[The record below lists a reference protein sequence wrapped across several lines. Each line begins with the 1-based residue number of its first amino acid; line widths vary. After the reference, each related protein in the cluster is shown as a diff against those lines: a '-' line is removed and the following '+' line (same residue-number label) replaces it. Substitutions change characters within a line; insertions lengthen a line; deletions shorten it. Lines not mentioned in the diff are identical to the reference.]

1 MHMGT
6 IHPPSERR
14 VARLLATVALCE
26 RGAIEEAV
34 EGLIALLDARDGDID
49 LEDSEAGQTCIDDRG
64 RHLTYR
70 TLAEHRPSDDAD
82 AIDGAWVEWESRHP
96 RAQRRALH
104 ELMGDG
110 AHEDDEPNGD
120 EADGTWGAED
130 EFMTHAGSGPGC
142 DLADPG
148 GDAAG
153 KADEAGV
160 VDLLER
166 HRDRIRA
173 SRCAVV
179 AGPWGTSY
187 QLRQP
192 LMRRHE
198 VRR

>member
-1 MHMGT
+1 MFMEM
-6 IHPPSERR
+6 IQPPDAS
-14 VARLLATVALCE
+14 VMRLVQRATRLDRE
-26 RGAIEEAV
+26 QV
-34 EGLIALLDARDGDID
+34 EFVVESLIAALDARDGDLD
-49 LEDSEAGQTCIDDRG
+49 LEDSEASEWQVNDRG
-64 RHLTYR
+64 RRLDYHTIGQ
-70 TLAEHRPSDDAD
+70 HRGDDDAD
-82 AIDGAWVEWESRHP
+82 ACDRAWIEWDGREPAARR
-96 RAQRRALH
+96 RAQH
-104 ELMGDG
+104 ELLGDG
-110 AHEDDEPNGD
+110 VHEDDEPSGD
-120 EADGTWGAED
+120 EFDGSWRAED

-148 GDAAG
+148 GDAVG
-153 KADEAGV
+153 EDDEAGV

-192 LMRRHE
+192 PMRRHE